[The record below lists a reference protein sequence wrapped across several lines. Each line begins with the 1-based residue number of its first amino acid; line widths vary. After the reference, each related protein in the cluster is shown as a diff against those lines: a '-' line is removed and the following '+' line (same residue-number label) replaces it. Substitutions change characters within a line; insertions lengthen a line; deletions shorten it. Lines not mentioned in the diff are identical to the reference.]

1 MVLRLEGIMAKPFPA
16 PSNLRGAPGAYLLD
30 RYHFGAPGSEALASA
45 VLVSMPPRPTAMLLA
60 TARTERAPGGVALSF
75 LSGVHAEEHCQIR
88 QPLQDWRKG
97 VRFLYKVVPPSNC
110 SPSTDALLAIDL
122 NAAIATGIHGHLT

>member
-1 MVLRLEGIMAKPFPA
+1 MVLEGIMAKFFPA

-30 RYHFGAPGSEALASA
+30 RYHLGAAPGSEALASA

-60 TARTERAPGGVALSF
+60 TAPTECAPSGVALSF
-75 LSGVHAEEHCQIR
+75 LSGAHAEEHCQIR

-110 SPSTDALLAIDL
+110 SSSTDALLAIDP